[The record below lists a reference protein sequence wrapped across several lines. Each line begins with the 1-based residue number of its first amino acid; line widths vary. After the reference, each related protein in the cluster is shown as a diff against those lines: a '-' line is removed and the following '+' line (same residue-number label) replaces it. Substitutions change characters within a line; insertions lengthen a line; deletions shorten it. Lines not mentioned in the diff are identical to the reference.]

1 MSGLLRE
8 AYETAQD
15 PADWISG
22 QDELRAKRLAA
33 EDEAEDV
40 DQLEDEDDDAQ
51 AGSKRK
57 SKAPAKK
64 TAKKAKSTKVS
75 VQLRQ
80 PSTDQLMGILQ
91 ADADEK
97 PKAKAA
103 KPKAAAKS
111 KEPESKAEAKAPVDD
126 GGYCVNSK
134 PHLSSLILTF
144 FPIDP
149 LASDPECVKV
159 KDWRHKLQRAF
170 LGKGLPTEAVSGVAG
185 GTDKESSEL
194 TLFCRKSAPM
204 TRSSRPSRTTRA

>member
-75 VQLRQ
+75 VQL
-80 PSTDQLMGILQ
+80 
-91 ADADEK
+91 
-97 PKAKAA
+97 
-103 KPKAAAKS
+103 
-111 KEPESKAEAKAPVDD
+111 
-126 GGYCVNSK
+126 
-134 PHLSSLILTF
+134 
-144 FPIDP
+144 
-149 LASDPECVKV
+149 
-159 KDWRHKLQRAF
+159 
-170 LGKGLPTEAVSGVAG
+170 
-185 GTDKESSEL
+185 
-194 TLFCRKSAPM
+194 
-204 TRSSRPSRTTRA
+204 